1 MPIDWGFNP
10 FLVPSFLNSTIQGLF
25 IQGQVDLKDIGSSW
39 KSLSGSVLR
48 VGSKGENE
56 FIGGKLV
63 LGWRQLDGGRL
74 VLLESVPGI
83 TADIIE
89 QLEIANPQLV
99 SLPPLTPLAPPED
112 WLPVGQP
119 APMSSLQAVLSST
132 PGTAAMADFIRA
144 TPALSLHFGT
154 GHNIT
159 LLVPT
164 DEAFLA
170 FCKEQQQPCAKL
182 AHEPDLRLRML
193 LDHLLLG
200 DGLPADRIFTTLAGT
215 EITVTNT
222 GKGSSLMPS
231 NMGFPPSLLLS
242 EPVSVP
248 GMGSLILIDGVIHSA
263 DTLNDAVDSK
273 KEQAFT
279 TEGSSVVEENTTQM
293 LPLETDLKFEDELL
307 TINMGALL
315 AEVRNDSVN
324 FPENVLRE
332 EAEKENEEI
341 QEGVAEEEE
350 KTVEE
355 VKEEMLVE
363 LGAPESHL
371 SVTEFFKLDP
381 RDKTSFDNVQ
391 NSSPFFLLNRRNI
404 EKKQKVGK
412 VEAVMEGGKSLKTR
426 VVYINNQRLELPPE
440 SR

>member
-1 MPIDWGFNP
+1 MLAPVDSAWMQWMPIDWGFNP

-170 FCKEQQQPCAKL
+170 FCKEEQQPCAKL
-182 AHEPDLRLRML
+182 ANEPDLRLRML

-222 GKGSSLMPS
+222 GKG
-231 NMGFPPSLLLS
+231 
-242 EPVSVP
+242 
-248 GMGSLILIDGVIHSA
+248 
-263 DTLNDAVDSK
+263 
-273 KEQAFT
+273 
-279 TEGSSVVEENTTQM
+279 
-293 LPLETDLKFEDELL
+293 
-307 TINMGALL
+307 
-315 AEVRNDSVN
+315 
-324 FPENVLRE
+324 
-332 EAEKENEEI
+332 
-341 QEGVAEEEE
+341 
-350 KTVEE
+350 
-355 VKEEMLVE
+355 
-363 LGAPESHL
+363 
-371 SVTEFFKLDP
+371 
-381 RDKTSFDNVQ
+381 
-391 NSSPFFLLNRRNI
+391 
-404 EKKQKVGK
+404 
-412 VEAVMEGGKSLKTR
+412 
-426 VVYINNQRLELPPE
+426 
-440 SR
+440 